1 MFQIVTGGS
10 GSGKSAFAEALA
22 MELGKKRYYIATMYP
37 FGEDIILRRC
47 ILSGKNLSKKLQ
59 DIGQCGQ
66 RNSLRQLNV
75 IQT

>member
-37 FGEDIILRRC
+37 FGEE
-47 ILSGKNLSKKLQ
+47 SKQKLQ

-66 RNSLRQLNV
+66 KNSLRQLNV

>member
-22 MELGKKRYYIATMYP
+22 MELGKN
-37 FGEDIILRRC
+37 GIILRRC

-66 RNSLRQLNV
+66 KNSLRQLNV